1 MQAGYLPRSSFVHRL
16 NPLTKLVWLCVAG
29 SVSFIVPNPPLLA
42 VMLMTVGALAAMARV
57 GHPWLVFMRATLL
70 PALAITVINVLM
82 SPYHGDRMLFASY
95 SGDNRLLFHQAWGPL
110 QVTVTTFGLQKG
122 ILLGL
127 RWLSLVAPAG
137 VFIYTTRPE
146 DFAAALSRLRVPHS
160 VAFAAGAALRLI
172 PVLIEDI
179 VTVVAAQRARGLQW
193 DRRLISRARFLP
205 VVIVPL
211 IGCSIRR
218 ATDMAAAMET
228 RAYGATA
235 HRTSCYPPHFR
246 VADACAVT
254 LSLFV
259 LVAGILS
266 RVGI

>member
-1 MQAGYLPRSSFVHRL
+1 VLAGYLPRSSFIHRL

-29 SVSFIVPNPPLLA
+29 SVSFIVPSPSLLA
-42 VMLMTVGALAAMARV
+42 VMLVVVAALAAMARI
-57 GHPWLVFMRATLL
+57 GHPWLVFMRTALP
-70 PALAITVINVLM
+70 PALAIAVINVLM

-110 QVTVTTFGLQKG
+110 QLTVTAFGLQKG

-127 RWLSLVAPAG
+127 RWLGLVAPAG

-179 VTVVAAQRARGLQW
+179 VVVVAAQRARGLQW

-246 VADACAVT
+246 VADACAVGV
-254 LSLFV
+254 SLLV

-266 RVGI
+266 RVGT